1 MGGRLAMA
9 GAHRVRGRVP
19 ALGQGLRLAHERV
32 RGLRSVLW
40 IALALSLAPGCASTP
55 DDADSGAGVTHVLQ
69 PGENL
74 YRLSLHY
81 GVPVEAI
88 QRANQIEDVTQ
99 LRVGQHI
106 WIPDARRESASESL
120 ASATP
125 GGGSGSAALRGELD
139 LIWPVRGKP
148 SSGFGGR
155 NGRGHDGLDIPA
167 KPGTPIV
174 AAAAGRVIHSG
185 KDLGDYGRVVIVK
198 HEGHYS
204 TVYAHNRRNRV
215 EEGEFV
221 EQGQLIGEV
230 GSSGNAS
237 GPHLHFEVRRK
248 RAPVDPMLFLP

>member
-1 MGGRLAMA
+1 LRRAAGYARMGGRVAMA
-9 GAHRVRGRVP
+9 GARGLLGLVL
-19 ALGQGLRLAHERV
+19 ALG
-32 RGLRSVLW
+32 
-40 IALALSLAPGCASTP
+40 LALGCASTP
-55 DDADSGAGVTHVLQ
+55 DDADPSAGVTHVLQ

-74 YRLSLHY
+74 YRLSLYY
-81 GVPVEAI
+81 GVSVEAI
-88 QRANQIEDVTQ
+88 QRANQIDDVTQ

-106 WIPDARRESASESL
+106 WIPGARRDPASDSL
-120 ASATP
+120 ASASP
-125 GGGSGSAALRGELD
+125 GGSGGSAALRGELD
-139 LIWPVRGKP
+139 LIWPVRGRA
-148 SSGFGGR
+148 SSGFGRR

-185 KDLGDYGRVVIVK
+185 TDLGDYGRVVIVK
-198 HEGHYS
+198 HEGNYS

-215 EEGEFV
+215 EKGDFV